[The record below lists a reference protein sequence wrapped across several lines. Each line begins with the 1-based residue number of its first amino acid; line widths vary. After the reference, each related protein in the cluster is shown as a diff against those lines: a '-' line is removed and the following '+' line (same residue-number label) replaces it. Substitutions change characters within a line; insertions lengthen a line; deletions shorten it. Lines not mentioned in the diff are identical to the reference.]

1 LKAPV
6 KASLEV
12 PGKVS
17 ARLLGDL
24 QGTVQL
30 SADAVL
36 AISDLVEALHSKISA
51 PLRIGP
57 SGAIAKFVY
66 GSVRSVTKGVAK
78 TAHAVL
84 ERIPSPNT
92 APALHREANF
102 RSNLMSVVN
111 GVCGDH
117 LSDSGNSLALP
128 MQLLGPIS
136 FSNTDAS
143 GRPKKIALFIHGL
156 CLNESHWRGDAH
168 VAAVEKLGF
177 TPMFLRYNSGLAIFE
192 NGAQLSQLLQEKLN
206 QPGVTV
212 TVIAHSMG
220 GLVMRS
226 ALMHAKQA
234 KLSWTKGI
242 KALVFLG
249 TPHLGAPLE
258 QAGFWVASIWQRIP
272 YAKALAPIAK
282 LRSLG
287 IQDLRHGKTHDSR
300 VTLSNPQPAL
310 PSKLTC
316 FAIAAS
322 LSGKPGG
329 LKDRLLG
336 DGLVP
341 VASALGIGASARLVP
356 VNNSAIIYEIGHLE
370 LLYSPAVTA
379 QLVRWL
385 GDIS

>member
-1 LKAPV
+1 M
-6 KASLEV
+6 

-66 GSVRSVTKGVAK
+66 GSVRSITKGVAI
-78 TAHAVL
+78 TAHAVID
-84 ERIPSPNT
+84 RIPSPNT
-92 APALHREANF
+92 AKAPALHSEAKF
-102 RSNLMSVVN
+102 RSNLLSVVN

-136 FSNTDAS
+136 FSNTDPS

-156 CLNESHWRGDAH
+156 CLNESHWRADAH
-168 VAAVEKLGF
+168 VAALEKLGF
-177 TPMFLRYNSGLAIFE
+177 TPVFLRYNSGLAIFE
-192 NGAQLSQLLQEKLN
+192 NGARLSQLLQEKLS
-206 QPGVTV
+206 QEGLEVA
-212 TVIAHSMG
+212 VIAHSMG
-220 GLVMRS
+220 GLVIRS
-226 ALMHAKQA
+226 ALIHANLA
-234 KLSWTKGI
+234 KLSWPSRLS
-242 KALVFLG
+242 ALVFLG

-258 QAGFWVASIWQRIP
+258 QAGYWVASVWQSIP

-282 LRSLG
+282 LRSSG

-310 PSKLTC
+310 PSKLAC

-341 VASALGIGASARLVP
+341 VASALGIGASARLMP
-356 VNNSAIIYEIGHLE
+356 AHNSAIIHEIGHLE
-370 LLYSPAVTA
+370 LLHSPAVTA